1 MICSLLHQESL
12 EELVS
17 QSEHMYYLLLN
28 FSFAHFFIAARVN
41 GLGQFLEALKIGIV
55 VRRHWP
61 NDKTVFVQLF
71 SDDGGDT
78 IQ

>member
-1 MICSLLHQESL
+1 
-12 EELVS
+12 
-17 QSEHMYYLLLN
+17 
-28 FSFAHFFIAARVN
+28 VN

-61 NDKTVFVQLF
+61 GAKSVFVQLY

-78 IQ
+78 IK

>member
-1 MICSLLHQESL
+1 MSIIIILNSRSFLLSL
-12 EELVS
+12 V
-17 QSEHMYYLLLN
+17 
-28 FSFAHFFIAARVN
+28 AARVN

-61 NDKTVFVQLF
+61 KGNTVFVQLF